1 MIKKTKNGVTY
12 MAFESFE
19 KAGIKHGFSTRLGGV
34 SEGVYSSLNLRFEH
48 GDEEKNVREN
58 FKRIAEALDISYENM
73 CFSKQTHT
81 TNVLIVDKSMAG
93 NGIVRPNKLNDIDGL
108 ITNEKDLPLVTFHAD
123 CVPLFFYDPVR
134 KVVAVTHSGWRGT
147 VGKIGK
153 VTIEKMKENF
163 ESNPEDI
170 MCGIGPS
177 ICKDCYE
184 VSKDVAD
191 AVRDSFGEE
200 SDRILRSSIFNPD
213 DENKF
218 MFDLWEACRLALI
231 EAGVKKEHIEVT
243 DYCTRCNPEL
253 FYSHRVMGNERGS
266 MAAFISL

>member
-1 MIKKTKNGVTY
+1 MIKRTKNGVTY

-19 KAGIKHGFSTRLGGV
+19 KAGVKHGFSTRLGGV

-48 GDEEKNVREN
+48 GDETENVREN
-58 FKRIAEALDISYENM
+58 FKRIAGALDISCENM

-93 NGIVRPNKLNDIDGL
+93 NGIVRANQLNDIDGL

-123 CVPLFFYDPVR
+123 CVPLFFYDPVC
-134 KVVAVTHSGWRGT
+134 KVVAAAHSGWRGT

-153 VTIEKMKENF
+153 VVIEKMNENF
-163 ESNPEDI
+163 GSNPIDI
-170 MCGIGPS
+170 ICGIGPS

-191 AVRDSFGEE
+191 AFRESFGE
-200 SDRILRSSIFNPD
+200 DAYRILRPSTFNPD
-213 DENKF
+213 DKNKF
-218 MFDLWEACRLALI
+218 MLDLWEACRLALL
-231 EAGVKKEHIEVT
+231 EAGVKEEHIEVT
-243 DYCTRCNPEL
+243 DYCTRCNLEL

>member
-1 MIKKTKNGVTY
+1 MINKTKNGVTY

-19 KAGIKHGFSTRLGGV
+19 KAGVKHGFSTRLGGV
-34 SEGVYSSLNLRFEH
+34 SEGVFSSLNLRFER
-48 GDEEKNVREN
+48 GDEEENVREN
-58 FKRIAEALDISYENM
+58 FKRIAAAIGISYENM

-81 TNVLIVDKSMAG
+81 TNVVIVDKSMAG
-93 NGIVRPNKLNDIDGL
+93 NGIVRPNVFNDVDGL

-123 CVPLFFYDPVR
+123 CVPLFFYDPVC
-134 KVVAVTHSGWRGT
+134 KVVAAAHSGWRGT

-153 VTIEKMKENF
+153 VVIEKMNENF
-163 ESNPEDI
+163 GSNPADI
-170 MCGIGPS
+170 ICGIGPS

-191 AVRDSFGEE
+191 AFKSSFGE
-200 SDRILRSSIFNPD
+200 DYDKILRPSTFNPD

-218 MFDLWEACRLALI
+218 MLDLWEACKLALL
-231 EAGVKKEHIEVT
+231 EAGVKEEHIEVT

>member
-1 MIKKTKNGVTY
+1 MIKRTKNNVTY
-12 MAFESFE
+12 MAFELFE

-34 SEGVYSSLNLRFEH
+34 SEGVYSSLNLGLNR
-48 GDEEKNVREN
+48 GDSDKNVREN
-58 FKRIAEALDISYENM
+58 FKRIADALDINYENM

-81 TNVLIVDKSMAG
+81 TNVVIVDKSSAG
-93 NGIVRPNKLNDIDGL
+93 NGIVTPNAFNDVDGL
-108 ITNEKDLPLVTFHAD
+108 ITGEKDLPLVTFHAD
-123 CVPLFFYDPVR
+123 CVPLFFYDPVH
-134 KVVAVTHSGWRGT
+134 KIVAVSHSGWRGT

-153 VTIEKMKENF
+153 VTVEKMKEGF
-163 ESNPEDI
+163 GSNPADI
-170 MCGIGPS
+170 LCGIGPS

-191 AVRDSFGEE
+191 AFGSAFGE
-200 SDRILRSSIFNPD
+200 DAKRILRPSVFNPG
-213 DENKF
+213 DENKY
-218 MFDLWEACRLALI
+218 MLDLWEACRFALL

-253 FYSHRVMGNERGS
+253 FYSHRVMGADRGS